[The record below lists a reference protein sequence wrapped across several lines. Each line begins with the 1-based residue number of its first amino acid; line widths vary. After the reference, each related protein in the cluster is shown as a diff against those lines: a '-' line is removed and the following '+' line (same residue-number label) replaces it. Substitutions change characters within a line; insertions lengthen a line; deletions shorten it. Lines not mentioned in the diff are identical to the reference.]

1 MDTITP
7 YRIEVP
13 DADLDDLRDRLARTR
28 WPAQPAGTGWE
39 RGIPLGELQPL
50 AAYWRDGFDW
60 RAQEAALNR
69 IPQFTTEIDGQ
80 PIHFLH
86 VTSPEP
92 GALPLVMTHGWPS
105 TFTEF
110 LDVLGPL
117 SDPAAHGGDPAD
129 AFHLVV
135 PSLPGF
141 ALSSPATT
149 TGWTTRKV
157 AETWAELMRR
167 LGYERYGASG
177 GDVGAGVSPDLGR
190 VAPDKVAGVHVNA
203 ATVGFMPFP
212 PVDEAELAELSDVE
226 RRRVERI
233 ETFMR
238 DNFAY
243 AQLQSTRP
251 GTLGYL
257 VSDSPMA
264 QLAWILDFGG
274 QPRELDRDRVL
285 TNASLYW
292 FTNTGGSAAA
302 IYYEDA
308 HSGAGWGPPE
318 RLEVPTGVAAFA
330 DDIAIRRYAE
340 PGHNIV
346 HWTDFDTGGHF
357 PGIDAPDLLTADL
370 RAFFRPLR

>member
-7 YRIEVP
+7 FRVEVS

-28 WPAQPAGTGWE
+28 WPVQPAGTGWA
-39 RGIPLGELQPL
+39 RGIPLDVLKPL
-50 AAYWRDGFDW
+50 AGYWRDGFDW
-60 RAQEAALNR
+60 RAQEAALNQ

-105 TFTEF
+105 SFTEF

-117 SDPAAHGGDPAD
+117 SDPATHGGDPAD

-141 ALSSPATT
+141 AFSSPVTG

-157 AETWAELMRR
+157 AGTWAELMRR

-190 VAPDKVAGVHVNA
+190 VAPDRVAGVHVNA
-203 ATVGFMPFP
+203 ATVGFMPYP
-212 PVDEAELAELSDVE
+212 PVGEAELAGLSDVE
-226 RRRVERI
+226 RARVTRI

-238 DNFAY
+238 DHFAY

-251 GTLGYL
+251 DTLGAL

-274 QPRELDRDRVL
+274 QPHDIDRDRVL
-285 TNASLYW
+285 TNTSLYW
-292 FTNTGGSAAA
+292 FTNTGGPAAS

-318 RLEVPTGVAAFA
+318 RLEVPTGVAVFA

-340 PGHNIV
+340 PHHNIV
-346 HWTDFDTGGHF
+346 RWTDFDTGGHF

>member
-28 WPAQPAGTGWE
+28 WPAQPAGPGWE

-50 AAYWRDGFDW
+50 ADYWRDGFDW

-141 ALSSPATT
+141 AFSSPATT

-157 AETWAELMRR
+157 AEAWAELMRR

-190 VAPDKVAGVHVNA
+190 VAPDQVAGVHVNA
-203 ATVGFMPFP
+203 ATAGFMPFP
-212 PVDEAELAELSDVE
+212 PVDEAELAELNDVE

-251 GTLGYL
+251 NTLGYL

-292 FTNTGGSAAA
+292 LTGTGGSAAA

-318 RLEVPTGVAAFA
+318 RLEVPTGVAVFA
-330 DDIAIRRYAE
+330 EDIAIRRYAE
-340 PGHNIV
+340 PHHNIV

-357 PGIDAPDLLTADL
+357 PGIDAPDLLTGDL